1 MSRTR
6 LFPILLCCFCG
17 LSCGPDKPDDSAVDT
32 DDSSTDDSGDS
43 AAPAYSQSEV
53 EQAYL
58 GARVLPDQ
66 LMWAVLTHYAA
77 NELGCPQRVELGSN
91 ESMLQGDCTNDD
103 GVSYTGTLHVQA
115 ESDGSSTFRASA
127 WMVEDPASALPL
139 VGLDG
144 TFTLPAEPSGVAT
157 ADLTLQAMAS
167 TWSSSSS
174 YVFVNFTMN
183 TLQGTFDLWA
193 GEPGTMNATGA
204 MEVLGLDHYTVDVQV
219 SDSGTC
225 ESEYDSYSQ
234 VLTGTQGTISYAQ
247 SSDSCDG
254 CTDWSTEDGSG
265 QICG

>member
-6 LFPILLCCFCG
+6 LFPILLCCSWSMGCTAG
-17 LSCGPDKPDDSAVDT
+17 DDEPDDSAVDT
-32 DDSSTDDSGDS
+32 ADSSTDDSGDG
-43 AAPAYSQSEV
+43 PVFSQSEV

-66 LMWAVLTHYAA
+66 LMWAVLTHYVAEA
-77 NELGCPQRVELGSN
+77 DGCPQRVELGTN

-115 ESDGSSTFRASA
+115 ENDGSSTFKASA

-144 TFTLPAEPSGVAT
+144 TFTLPVEPSGVAT

-174 YVFVNFTMN
+174 YVFVNFTMDN
-183 TLQGTFDLWA
+183 LQGTFNLWA
-193 GEPGTMNATGA
+193 GEDGSMIATGA
-204 MEVLGLDHYTVDVQV
+204 MEVVGLDHFTVDVQV

-254 CTDWSTEDGSG
+254 CTDWTTEDGSG